1 MGNDKK
7 ISFRLPTEQYYSL
20 YRTYEKYQ
28 IHVPNLTFS
37 DFIRNILLSL
47 SIKIDENENKTN
59 DIEHKL

>member
-7 ISFRLPTEQYYSL
+7 ISFRLPTEQYNSL
-20 YRTYEKYQ
+20 YSTYEKYQ
-28 IHVPNLTFS
+28 VHVSNLTFS

-47 SIKIDENENKTN
+47 SINIDKNENKTN